1 MGDTSGAV
9 SVMRLFYRIFSAA
22 AISFPAYFLT
32 PQASWIRISVTV
44 QTEAERRPV
53 AWCLKRPEQ
62 LRILKI
68 WSENL

>member
-9 SVMRLFYRIFSAA
+9 SVMHLFYRIFSAA

-44 QTEAERRPV
+44 QNINEMKNQTMQT
-53 AWCLKRPEQ
+53 CLQ
-62 LRILKI
+62 
-68 WSENL
+68 